1 MLSVVLAI
9 VIFAILMIANR
20 QLFAKRGGV
29 PSGRWLEAVAIGGI
43 VGFVNYFAPSVHGDP
58 LAVLLFLGMLAVYIW
73 LCYSW
78 KKEGSEF
85 KELVPYII
93 VALLMYLT
101 CMSAACA
108 IALLVTDSALRSF
121 ITTLPFIAMVASIGY
136 MIYNLLNFHHERWLR
151 KEDNK
156 KAGKFK
162 TGKAVVAIIVVILI
176 VLSLFSGVDW
186 VTSDESEQQVV
197 AEEQS
202 ADEPEVELSWYRFYH
217 YDLVNDNNLEDD
229 FDFGPSAYST
239 NTTAI
244 MAKEEHFKRVE
255 EDPALGCAT
264 FANFDVRLGTDF
276 MIPGEHY
283 DQYWSDG
290 YWTTLINKRVQYYMA
305 NPGDYDI
312 AVERWEAFVNKY
324 ARVTL
329 DYQGALTDQMYM
341 VSLTSLSE
349 LEAPEVIVMETTQP
363 YGHVLNY
370 WFSIK
375 GNSVIVPFR
384 TECGFQP
391 TNVAEVMREIPRSNP
406 NKKSSSSSSSSSS
419 KGSSSSSSS
428 SSSSGSSSSS
438 SGSGSSSGVSG
449 SGSNTRTT
457 KDKTQGVQGDLVQP
471 NDDPGPG
478 PDTNNGY
485 GAWYSTEDQP
495 DNSNHMTY
503 PEYGDDVRELEE
515 INNKINGGQGQKAVG
530 DSNTP
535 STAKPTTDT
544 VVDNNADKGNGH
556 SSSIDKPTSVS
567 STVHPVDNT
576 PITSANS
583 ADNSDGAWGG
593 PPD

>member
-1 MLSVVLAI
+1 MLSVVLA
-9 VIFAILMIANR
+9 VIIFVLLMVANKW
-20 QLFAKRGGV
+20 LFTKRGGI
-29 PSGRWLEAVAIGGI
+29 PFGRWLEAAIIGGV
-43 VGFVNYFAPSVHGDP
+43 VGIVNYASPMIHGSP
-58 LAVLLFLGMLAVYIW
+58 WAVILFLGMLAVYVW
-73 LCYSW
+73 LCFSW
-78 KKEGSEF
+78 KQEGSEA
-85 KELVPYII
+85 KEVIPYII

-101 CMSAACA
+101 CESAAWA
-108 IALLVTDSALRSF
+108 TALLVTDATLRSF
-121 ITTLPFIAMVASIGY
+121 ITTLPLIAMIGSIGY
-136 MIYNLLNFHHERWLR
+136 MIYNLLNFHYERCHR
-151 KEDNK
+151 QEDTK
-156 KAGKFK
+156 KAERFK
-162 TGKAVVAIIVVILI
+162 TAKTIVAIIVILLI
-176 VLSLFSGVDW
+176 VLSLFSGVSW
-186 VTSDESEQQVV
+186 NFSATPADEQEQEQV
-197 AEEQS
+197 EEQL
-202 ADEPEVELSWYRFYH
+202 DEPEVGLSWYRFYH

-239 NTTAI
+239 STTA
-244 MAKEEHFKRVE
+244 MVAKEEHFKRIE

-406 NKKSSSSSSSSSS
+406 NKKSSTSSSSSS

-438 SGSGSSSGVSG
+438 SGSGSSSGTVSG

-457 KDKTQGVQGDLVQP
+457 KDKTQGVQGDLVKP
-471 NDDPGPG
+471 NDNPGPG
-478 PDTNNGY
+478 PDTNNGF
-485 GAWYSTEDQP
+485 GAWYSTEDQVE
-495 DNSNHMTY
+495 NSNHMSSY
-503 PEYGDDVRELEE
+503 SEYEDTVDKLEE
-515 INNKINGGQGQKAVG
+515 INQNQRRGG

-535 STAKPTTDT
+535 TTKPADTTNDKT
-544 VVDNNADKGNGH
+544 TVDNNADRGTGNGG
-556 SSSIDKPTSVS
+556 IDSATPVSKPATEAETNKAINDS
-567 STVHPVDNT
+567 P
-576 PITSANS
+576 
-583 ADNSDGAWGG
+583 GEAWGG